1 MSMAQALTA
10 SSRSGSRWLLLVSL
24 ALNLFFIGVAVAIA
38 VRGPAPP
45 PRWDPNVFVRVERIA
60 ATLPPADA
68 AILRGAMQANHDAIE
83 NAQAKYHTARDHIHA
98 ALREDPFKI
107 EHLRAAMAETRA
119 ARQAYDQVIQ
129 GVFAGVASK
138 MSSTARH
145 AVADWRNPKTKS
157 KNR

>member
-10 SSRSGSRWLLLVSL
+10 GSRGGSRWLLLASL

-38 VRGPAPP
+38 VRGPTPP

-60 ATLPPADA
+60 ATLPPTDA

-83 NAQAKYHTARDHIHA
+83 TAQAKYHSARDHIHA
-98 ALREDPFKI
+98 ALRGDPFKI
-107 EHLRAAMAETRA
+107 EDLRAAMAETRA

-129 GVFAGVASK
+129 GVFAGVAAK